1 MTYLL
6 KQKLIIKNKGRD
18 PMLSEISYAIEKFNS
33 LPGYELSFFEKE
45 ILGYAYFA
53 DGEIQIVNNKLGQPY
68 IRISSVHYNFNTKI
82 KASYRNGLVNLIK
95 KGFAENWNE
104 NIFILTNAGW
114 HRAEKIVNET
124 KKIMSGYY
132 CELDC
137 DDMRNHL

>member
-1 MTYLL
+1 
-6 KQKLIIKNKGRD
+6 
-18 PMLSEISYAIEKFNS
+18 MLSEISYAIEKFNS
-33 LPGYELSFFEKE
+33 LPGYELNFFEKE

-53 DGEIQIVNNKLGQPY
+53 EGKIHIVNNKLRQPY

-104 NIFILTNAGW
+104 NIFILTNSGW
-114 HRAEKIVNET
+114 KRSEKIVNET

-132 CELDC
+132 SELD
-137 DDMRNHL
+137 